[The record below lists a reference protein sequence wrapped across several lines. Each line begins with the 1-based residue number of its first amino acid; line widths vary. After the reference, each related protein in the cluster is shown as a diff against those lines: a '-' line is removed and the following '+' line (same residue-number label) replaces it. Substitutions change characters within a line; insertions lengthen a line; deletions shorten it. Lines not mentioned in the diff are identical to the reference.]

1 MARSKELIKSCG
13 VLVAMLCFVLTAS
26 AAKKPEMTRVY
37 IFGFAA
43 SFVDS
48 LAYQTDVQQ
57 LDSAWIEPAHKFLV
71 DRSLYSLQLQYY
83 LESAEGKK
91 NTVCTVF
98 FDTNQRRLQ
107 KRWNKVKN
115 RYEKAEGLH
124 LTPLTTDRFR
134 FKAEEWKEIIQ
145 EEPATAA
152 PAPSKDDKTKK
163 TKKGKS

>member
-1 MARSKELIKSCG
+1 MARSKDLIKSCG

-48 LAYQTDVQQ
+48 VAYQTDVQQ

-83 LESAEGKK
+83 LERDEGKK

-98 FDTNQRRLQ
+98 FDTNPRKLQ

-115 RYEKAEGLH
+115 RYEKAEGLR
-124 LTPLTTDRFR
+124 LTPLTADRFR

-145 EEPATAA
+145 EEPAQAA
-152 PAPSKDDKTKK
+152 PTDKKEAKPKK